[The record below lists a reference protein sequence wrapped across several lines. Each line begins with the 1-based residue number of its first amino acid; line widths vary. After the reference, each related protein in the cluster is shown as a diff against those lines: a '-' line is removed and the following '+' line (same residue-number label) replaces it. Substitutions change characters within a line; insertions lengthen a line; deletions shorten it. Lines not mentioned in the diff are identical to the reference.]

1 MKVLVAC
8 EFSGR
13 VRNAFA
19 LLGHEVTSCD
29 LHISEQPCIEYSRHI
44 VCDVRQLISST
55 DCPYDLVIAHPPCTL
70 LCSLGSQHWI
80 GQADEQASAIEFFMF
95 FTQLPSSVRV
105 CIENPIGIMSDRYRR
120 YDQLIQP
127 WMFGDAVSK
136 KTCLWLAGG
145 LAPLRPTHIVEPI
158 RSLVGAS
165 RRITEGNERWRVH
178 SRTSPG
184 IAFAMASQWG
194 WAT

>member
-80 GQADEQASAIEFFMF
+80 GQAKEQEEAVEFFMF
-95 FTQLPSSVRV
+95 FTRLPAGVRV

-127 WMFGDAVSK
+127 WMFGDAVSLFVASWRIG
-136 KTCLWLAGG
+136 TVTPYTYCGTYTIAGRCLA
-145 LAPLRPTHIVEPI
+145 
-158 RSLVGAS
+158 
-165 RRITEGNERWRVH
+165 
-178 SRTSPG
+178 
-184 IAFAMASQWG
+184 
-194 WAT
+194 

>member
-19 LLGHEVTSCD
+19 MLGHEVTSCD
-29 LHISEQPCIEYSRHI
+29 FHISEQPCVEYSRHI
-44 VCDVRQLISST
+44 TCDVRQLISKD

-80 GQADEQASAIEFFMF
+80 GKASEQQEAIDFFMF
-95 FTQLPSSVRV
+95 FTKLPAAVKV

-120 YDQLIQP
+120 YDQVIQP
-127 WMFGDAVSK
+127 WMFGEPVTK
-136 KTCLWLAGG
+136 KTCLWLRG
-145 LAPLRPTHIVEPI
+145 LAPLQPTKIVAPV

-165 RRITEGNERWRVH
+165 RRVTEGNERWRVH
-178 SRTSPG
+178 SRTPLG
-184 IAFAMASQWG
+184 VALAMAVQWG
-194 WAT
+194 